1 MMGAPKLLRDGYLL
15 IVHAVFQAS
24 WMVVMGLPWLLEL
37 YRQPW
42 SHEET
47 NKLSVLN
54 QIMQYTRLVRLKT
67 DVHFDPNCDSLEP
80 RVG

>member
-1 MMGAPKLLRDGYLL
+1 
-15 IVHAVFQAS
+15 
-24 WMVVMGLPWLLEL
+24 MGLPWLLEL

-67 DVHFDPNCDSLEP
+67 EVHFDPICDSLELA
-80 RVG
+80 RVERANMATRVPPV

>member
-1 MMGAPKLLRDGYLL
+1 
-15 IVHAVFQAS
+15 
-24 WMVVMGLPWLLEL
+24 MGLPWLLEL

-54 QIMQYTRLVRLKT
+54 QITQYTRLVRLKSG
-67 DVHFDPNCDSLEP
+67 VHFDPICDSLEP